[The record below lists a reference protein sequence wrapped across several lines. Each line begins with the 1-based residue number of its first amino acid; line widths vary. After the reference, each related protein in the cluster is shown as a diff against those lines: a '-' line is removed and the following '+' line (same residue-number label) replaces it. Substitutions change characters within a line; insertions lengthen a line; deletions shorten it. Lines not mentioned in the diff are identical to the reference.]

1 MASLAVSVR
10 SLQSLTSSARID
22 VLRCLR
28 ARRMTSAEVALA
40 LGIRKSSAHK
50 HLLKLAA
57 AGFARR
63 HDEDERLWVYY
74 SLTREGRHLTESEK
88 PYIALLF
95 GASVVL
101 ALGSLYAVL
110 VRFQKYRVALA
121 EAWEIDYIGTPPPQ
135 PAFFT
140 PAVVAILCFLALAA
154 VGAAVAAWRLRRR
167 RITDTTSS
175 PWSTPDP
182 TRR

>member
-1 MASLAVSVR
+1 
-10 SLQSLTSSARID
+10 
-22 VLRCLR
+22 
-28 ARRMTSAEVALA
+28 MTSAEVAST

-63 HDEDERLWVYY
+63 HDDDDRIWVYY
-74 SLTREGRHLTESEK
+74 SLTPEGRHLTESEK
-88 PYIALLF
+88 PFVALLL
-95 GASVVL
+95 GTSAVL
-101 ALGSLYAVL
+101 AIAALYAVL
-110 VRFQKYRVALA
+110 VRFQRYRLALA
-121 EAWEIDYIGTPPPQ
+121 DAWEIDYIGTSPPQ

-140 PAVVAILCFLALAA
+140 PAVVALLCLLSLAA
-154 VGAAVAAWRLRRR
+154 AGAAVAAWRLRRGR
-167 RITDTTSS
+167 FTDTTSS